1 MEELISQMGR
11 RPSKVTDKDL
21 DQSGWARSREKVIQ
35 HLDKDPIFLELLEKF
50 GQASNRL
57 KFIQSTRDVKIYFID
72 QEKSGTYYTYA
83 RCFFVIDG
91 KRKEFRKFVANT
103 EDMGVLKKKHINM
116 DQLKKIFLN
125 MLKNYLEV

>member
-1 MEELISQMGR
+1 MGR

-83 RCFFVIDG
+83 RCIFNVKG
-91 KRKEFRKFVANT
+91 KQTEFRKYLGIT
-103 EDMGVLKKKHINM
+103 DELKMEDIDEEFLKQIFLKK
-116 DQLKKIFLN
+116 
-125 MLKNYLEV
+125 LKNFLE